1 MIHQLNHICE
11 SVSTI
16 AKHHRRLAREKG
28 EDFNVFS
35 VLKMERKENDT
46 HSAFLGALLH
56 PKGSHYLGDT
66 FLQLFINMVLGETTG
81 DNLNTKLLAFQ
92 SKTANLKLEEV
103 LGVTTFCAK
112 DGKILKKCLN
122 TCTCSGGR
130 IDIYLRDAQG
140 NTISIENKIDAS
152 DQNAQIK
159 RYYNHNTPKNTVVY
173 LTKDGCDPS
182 AASKRNLI
190 EGEHFF
196 NISYKTHI
204 VNWLE
209 ACLKETVNQPILR
222 ETIKQYILLIKKI
235 TNTVT
240 NQEEQDL
247 RDVLF
252 KNDNLKAAKAIADN
266 YETILNKTKEKFRKQ
281 VLAQLET
288 PLLEKGFTI
297 SKGSTNYTN
306 KFVQLWI
313 KPTANLH
320 SKQFYGIESFTGNG
334 HLGGDLFIGVYDI
347 NKKGLPL
354 IENSE
359 KFNNNWP
366 VIRRIKCEDDVFFNL
381 SEPQTLKLIH
391 QDHVDGTTIQSEK
404 VVKEVLQF
412 IDDTLNTHVIPEIM

>member
-1 MIHQLNHICE
+1 MINQLNHICE
-11 SVSTI
+11 SVSAI
-16 AKHHRRLAREKG
+16 VKHHKQLAKEKG

-46 HSAFLGALLH
+46 HSAFLGALLN
-56 PKGSHYLGDT
+56 PKGTHYLGDT
-66 FLQLFINMVLGETTG
+66 FLELFINMILGVVTD
-81 DNLNTKLLAFQ
+81 DNSNTKLLAFN

-103 LGVTTFCAK
+103 LGATKFCTK
-112 DGKILKKCLN
+112 DGEILKKCLK

-152 DQNAQIK
+152 DQDAQIK
-159 RYYNHNTPKNTVVY
+159 RYYNYNTPKNTVVY
-173 LTKDGCDPS
+173 LSKDGLNPID
-182 AASKRNLI
+182 ASKRNLI

-204 VNWLE
+204 INWLE

-222 ETIKQYILLIKKI
+222 ETIKQYIILIKKI

-247 RDVLF
+247 QALLF
-252 KNDNLKAAKAIADN
+252 KSDNLKVVKFIADN

-297 SKGSTNYTN
+297 SKGSGNYTN

-313 KPTANLH
+313 KPTANPH
-320 SKQFYGIESFTGNG
+320 SQQFYGIESFTGNG
-334 HLGGDLFIGVYDI
+334 HLGGDLFIGVYDAS
-347 NKKGLPL
+347 KKGLPL

-359 KFNNNWP
+359 KLNNNWS
-366 VIRRIKCEDDVFFNL
+366 VIRRIKCEDATVLNL
-381 SEPQTLKLIH
+381 SEPHRLKLIH
-391 QDHVDGTTIQSEK
+391 QDHIEGVTIQSEK

-412 IDDTLNTHVIPEIM
+412 IDGTLNTHVFTKIV